1 MLVFEPPAPVRCQ
14 GSSWTQ
20 QTPIPSSA
28 QALAQEESSTH
39 HLVPGWVLL
48 LSPPPHSLFPC
59 GGMSPHVPQAPQCS
73 THCSSAAD
81 CDSYCKPAKG
91 NYKINMKKYCKKDY
105 GKDLQPLWA
114 TLGFAPEADEGW
126 LWVGQMKA
134 SRG

>member
-1 MLVFEPPAPVRCQ
+1 
-14 GSSWTQ
+14 
-20 QTPIPSSA
+20 
-28 QALAQEESSTH
+28 
-39 HLVPGWVLL
+39 
-48 LSPPPHSLFPC
+48 
-59 GGMSPHVPQAPQCS
+59 MSPHVPQAPQCS

-105 GKDLQPLWA
+105 GEDLQPPWA

-134 SRG
+134 SRVWGTLCMERGP